1 MPLLRFTLTLMCGLL
16 AFGQT
21 DLQILRATY
30 GDGNTVRDVTS
41 HVAAKLQNSTLRIQA
56 MPDSLGGDPFPG
68 AVKTLWVQYNFR
80 GQTGEVSAQ
89 DGAWIIL
96 PTSGRLA
103 VPDIFRGGNRRG
115 NTQQQG
121 QLIINSAQYGADPK
135 WVDVKSTLDARI
147 QNNVLNMPVNNSNFG
162 GDPIMG
168 KPKTLRVN
176 YSYRGQNYD
185 VSIPENGTLNISDSQ
200 MGTGVPSR
208 PVINGR
214 GNNNN
219 NYSQLVILSA
229 QYGAPAQPNS
239 NDQASRRDRFNDVK
253 GRLDSMVQ
261 NNTLRVV
268 VNNANLGA
276 DPAPANKKMLRVSY
290 QWQGQTFQASADE
303 NGTLTIPDASAVGQ
317 TNSNYPTTNYPTT
330 NYPSAT
336 TTTNSSGGGFF
347 GGLTQASG
355 LRILSATYGSGNRVI
370 DVTNMLNSRVQN
382 NALSISV
389 NNETMGRDP
398 AVGADKVL
406 QVTYELNGN
415 RQQVSVNEGKSLRI
429 Q

>member
-1 MPLLRFTLTLMCGLL
+1 MLRFTLTLMCGLL

-56 MPDSLGGDPFPG
+56 MPDVLGGDPVPG

-96 PTSGRLA
+96 PTTGRLT

-115 NTQQQG
+115 NTQQQQQQQG

-147 QNNVLNMPVNNSNFG
+147 QNNALNMQVNNSNFG

-168 KPKTLRVN
+168 KQKTLRVN

-185 VSIPENGTLNISDSQ
+185 VAVPENGTLNISDSQ

-208 PVINGR
+208 PVIFGR

-219 NYSQLVILSA
+219 NSQLVILSA
-229 QYGAPAQPNS
+229 EYGAPAQPNS

-253 GRLDSMVQ
+253 GRLDSMIQ

-268 VNNANLGA
+268 VNNANLGM

-303 NGTLTIPDASAVGQ
+303 NGTLTIPDAAAAAQ
-317 TNSNYPTTNYPTT
+317 INSNYPQTNYPA
-330 NYPSAT
+330 AT
-336 TTTNSSGGGFF
+336 TTTNSSSGGFF
-347 GGLTQASG
+347 GGLSQVSG

-382 NALSISV
+382 NSLSLSV